1 MSSNKQEA
9 SYLEMDTGYGLVGNL
24 STVLFL
30 EMLNSEDERIF
41 REELKKEDKAKYEQF
56 LEYEKEMK

>member
-9 SYLEMDTGYGLVGNL
+9 SYLKMDTGYGLVGNL